1 MQWLAMQ
8 APASS
13 ASTAPRPIWRSPAT
27 SSSWRRSPRWRTP
40 PLETTSRGSCWS
52 MTRIV
57 SASAA
62 WARWRDRCGETRW
75 GASMK
80 IVDVRITGLAGGTVE
95 GGWADELK
103 PEDDLHTIVEVL
115 TDEGL
120 TGIGSTYTSKAL
132 TAAAVKLLWPMLIGE
147 RADEPAR
154 VTERLRQST
163 FWQGRG
169 GAVEHAISGI
179 DIALWDLMG
188 KICNQP
194 VSRLLGGRYRDR
206 IKPYGS
212 ILFDEPPRLRETLQQ
227 TVTRGFKA
235 IKLGWRPFGRRD
247 RMTDELLVQTARE
260 AVGPNVELMVDAG
273 GSEQFWPHGYK
284 WALETAKMLAEYD
297 VVWFEEALPP
307 DDLEGYVE
315 LRRQAPL
322 PITTGEVLTRRQSFR
337 PYLERQAVDIIQP
350 DCTKCG
356 GLTEAWRIG
365 WTAYEHNILMVPHGW
380 NTAIGLAAD
389 LQLVA
394 SLPVAKYVEYLTPS
408 AYLDELIMEPFRPDA
423 EGYLEVPTAPGLGID
438 LNPDALRHY
447 GI

>member
-1 MQWLAMQ
+1 MNF
-8 APASS
+8 PDS
-13 ASTAPRPIWRSPAT
+13 RSLRKT
-27 SSSWRRSPRWRTP
+27 S
-40 PLETTSRGSCWS
+40 
-52 MTRIV
+52 
-57 SASAA
+57 
-62 WARWRDRCGETRW
+62 
-75 GASMK
+75 SMK
-80 IVDVRITGLAGGTVE
+80 ITEIQLTGLAGGTVE

-103 PEDDLHTIVEVL
+103 PEDDVHTIVEVR
-115 TDEGL
+115 TDDGL
-120 TGIGSTYTSKAL
+120 TGVGSVFTSKGLVAG
-132 TAAAVKLLWPMLIGE
+132 AIKLLTPLLVGE

-154 VTERLRQST
+154 VSEKLRQST

-194 VSRLLGGRYRDR
+194 VARLLGGCYRDR

-212 ILFDEPPRLRETLQQ
+212 ILFDEPDQLRETLRQ
-227 TVTRGFKA
+227 TVARGFKA

-247 RMTDELLVQTARE
+247 ARTDELLMQTARA
-260 AVGPNVELMVDAG
+260 AVGPDVELMVDAG

-284 WALETAKMLAEYD
+284 WALNTAKMLAEYD

-307 DDLEGYVE
+307 DDLDGYVE
-315 LRRQAPL
+315 LRRHAPL
-322 PITTGEVLTRRQSFR
+322 PIATGEVLTRRQSFK
-337 PYLERQAVDIIQP
+337 PFLERHAVDIIQP

-365 WTAYEHNILMVPHGW
+365 WMAYEHNILMVPHGW

-389 LQLVA
+389 LHLTA
-394 SLPVAKYVEYLTPS
+394 ALPVARYVEFLTPS
-408 AYLDELIMEPFRPDA
+408 PYLDDIITEPFKVDGDGFLTIPDR
-423 EGYLEVPTAPGLGID
+423 PGLGIE
-438 LNPDALRHY
+438 LNREALKRY